1 MSSPCSMSDAARW
14 PIPERDF
21 TSLRSMSPVE
31 TCGTT

>member
-1 MSSPCSMSDAARW
+1 MSVWARW
-14 PIPERDF
+14 PTSERDF

>member
-1 MSSPCSMSDAARW
+1 MSSPFSMREAARC